1 MLLIPENVIEE
12 IKLKNDVAD
21 VISSYVTLK
30 RAGSNMTGLC
40 PFHNEKTP
48 SFIVFNA
55 KQNFHCFGCGVGGD
69 VVTFI
74 RRIENLEY
82 VDALKFLAKRAGI
95 TIPDDDY
102 ERGGVRKSRIL
113 ELNRATARFFH
124 ECLKRS
130 PEGLSYLKVKR
141 QLQDNVIKRFG
152 LGFAPNDWSYVDAMR
167 QAGYTEEELI
177 AARLCGKSEK
187 SGRLYSYFRNRVMF
201 PILDATGAV
210 IAFGGRVMDGS
221 EPKYLNSPD
230 TPAFKKSRNLFAL
243 NYAKDAVN
251 DKEIILCEGYMDVI
265 ALHAAGFRNAVATLG
280 TALTQEQ
287 ARIIK
292 RYADSV
298 ALCYDSDNAGRK
310 AAERALGILG
320 EVGLEVKVL
329 QMSEAKDPDE
339 FIKKFGPD
347 AFRKLIEAGA
357 SSFDFKLR
365 SITMKYDITSPDG
378 KLSAAKEICYEA
390 AKVSSHVERELYIMR
405 ASQSLG
411 ISVETLMHEV
421 KKAASRRNSAEHKS
435 YIEQMEKIQSGVGD
449 KVNPERAANLKA
461 AMAEEAILGILLLFP
476 EKISLLDGAENSLAE
491 SDFVTSFNRRVF
503 AALRRMF
510 AEGSVD
516 ITLLGAEFNTDEIAR
531 IYQIQMRRD
540 GLTSNS
546 NEALF
551 DNIKALKNIGAGA
564 DVGATGSVDIEALI
578 RAKRGSSQ

>member
-1 MLLIPENVIEE
+1 MKGEDIGLIPANVIEE
-12 IKLKNDVAD
+12 IKLKNDIAD
-21 VISSYVTLK
+21 VVSNYVTLK

-55 KQNFHCFGCGVGGD
+55 AQNFHCFGCGVGGD

-74 RRIENLEY
+74 RRVENLEY
-82 VDALKFLAKRAGI
+82 VDALKFLAKRSGI
-95 TIPDDDY
+95 TIPEDDSP
-102 ERGGVRKSRIL
+102 RGGVRKSRIL

-130 PEGLSYLKVKR
+130 PDGIAYLRNRGLDGPTIR
-141 QLQDNVIKRFG
+141 RFG
-152 LGFAPNDWSYVDAMR
+152 LGFAPNDWTYVDAMR
-167 QAGYTEEELI
+167 QAGYTEEELL

-187 SGRLYSYFRNRVMF
+187 NGRLYPYFRNRVMF

-243 NYAKDAVN
+243 NYAKDAVK

-280 TALTQEQ
+280 TALTQDQ
-287 ARIIK
+287 ARIMK
-292 RYADSV
+292 RYADTI

-329 QMSEAKDPDE
+329 QMQGAKDPDE
-339 FIKKFGPD
+339 FIKKFGAD
-347 AFRKLIEAGA
+347 AFRKLIDAGA

-365 SITMKYDITSPDG
+365 TILMRYDLTSPDA
-378 KLSAAKEICYEA
+378 KLSAAREICSEA
-390 AKVSSHVERELYIMR
+390 ARVSSHVERELYVMR
-405 ASQSLG
+405 ASEALG
-411 ISVETLMHEV
+411 ISADTLMHEV
-421 KKAASRRNSAEHKS
+421 KKAAARRNTAERKN
-435 YIEQMEKIQSGVGD
+435 YIEQMDKLQSGVGD

-461 AMAEEAILGILLLFP
+461 AMAEEAILGILLLYP
-476 EKISLLDGAENSLAE
+476 EKMSHFTAENAILKE

-503 AALRRMF
+503 TALLRMF
-510 AEGSVD
+510 TEGSVD
-516 ITLLGAEFNTDEIAR
+516 ISLLGAEFNTDEISR
-531 IYQIQMRRD
+531 IYQLQIRRE
-540 GLTSNS
+540 GLNSNS
-546 NEALF
+546 DEALL
-551 DNIKALKNIGAGA
+551 DNIKALKS
-564 DVGATGSVDIEALI
+564 VGASSASDLDALI
-578 RAKRGSSQ
+578 RAKRGNS

>member
-1 MLLIPENVIEE
+1 MIPENVIEE
-12 IKLKNDVAD
+12 IKMKNDIAD

-69 VVTFI
+69 AVSFI

-102 ERGGVRKSRIL
+102 ERGGVRKSRVL

-130 PEGLSYLKVKR
+130 PEGINYLR
-141 QLQDNVIKRFG
+141 GRRLADRTIKHFG
-152 LGFAPNDWSYVDAMR
+152 LGFAPNDWNSYPQAMR
-167 QAGYTEEELI
+167 RAGFTDEEMI

-187 SGRLYSYFRNRVMF
+187 NGNLYPYFRNRVMF
-201 PILDATGAV
+201 PIFDATGAV

-251 DKEIILCEGYMDVI
+251 DKELILCEGYMDVI
-265 ALHAAGFRNAVATLG
+265 ALHAAGFQNAVATLG
-280 TALTQEQ
+280 TALTAEQ
-287 ARIIK
+287 ARIMK
-292 RYADSV
+292 RYADRIV
-298 ALCYDSDNAGRK
+298 LCYDSDKAGRM
-310 AAERALGILG
+310 AAERALGILA
-320 EVGLEVKVL
+320 EVGLEVRVL
-329 QMSEAKDPDE
+329 QMEEAKDPDE
-339 FIKKFGPD
+339 FIKKFGSE
-347 AFRKLIEAGA
+347 AFRKLIDAGA

-365 SITMKYDITSPDG
+365 TILMKYDLESPDA
-378 KLSAAKEICYEA
+378 KLSAAKDICYEA
-390 AKVSSHVERELYIMR
+390 AKISSHIERELYIMR
-405 ASQSLG
+405 ASKSLG
-411 ISVETLMHEV
+411 LSVDTLMHDV
-421 KKAASRRNSAEHKS
+421 KKAAANRNNAERKN
-435 YIEQMEKIQSGVGD
+435 YIEQMEKLQSGIGD

-461 AMAEEAILGILLLFP
+461 AMAEEAILGILLLYP
-476 EKISLLDGAENSLAE
+476 EKMSMFTGEEPVLTGN
-491 SDFVTSFNRRVF
+491 DFVTSFNRRVF
-503 AALRRMF
+503 EALQRMF
-510 AEGSVD
+510 AEGSTD
-516 ITLLGAEFNTDEIAR
+516 ISLLGADFNNDEISR
-531 IYQIQMRRD
+531 IYQLQMRRE

-546 NEALF
+546 NDALM
-551 DNIKALKNIGAGA
+551 DNVRALKS
-564 DVGATGSVDIEALI
+564 VGITSVNDIEAII
-578 RAKRGSSQ
+578 RAKRNT

>member
-1 MLLIPENVIEE
+1 MIPENVIEE
-12 IKLKNDVAD
+12 IKQKNSVID
-21 VISSYVTLK
+21 VISNYVTLK
-30 RAGSNMTGLC
+30 RSGSNYTGLC

-48 SFIVFNA
+48 SFMASDA
-55 KQNFHCFGCGVGGD
+55 KQIFHCFGCGVGGD

-82 VDALKFLAKRAGI
+82 VDALKFLAKRSGI

-130 PEGLSYLKVKR
+130 PEGINYLVGRKLTP
-141 QLQDNVIKRFG
+141 QTIKRFG
-152 LGFAPNDWSYVDAMR
+152 LGFAPNDWTYVDAMR

-187 SGRLYSYFRNRVMF
+187 NGRLYPYFRNRVMF

-243 NYAKDAVN
+243 NYAKDAVEN
-251 DKEIILCEGYMDVI
+251 KELILCEGYMDVI

-280 TALTQEQ
+280 TALTPEQ
-287 ARIIK
+287 ARIMK

-320 EVGLEVKVL
+320 EVGLSVKVL
-329 QMSEAKDPDE
+329 QMTEAKDPDE
-339 FIKKFGPD
+339 FIKKFGSE
-347 AFRKLIEAGA
+347 AFRKLIDAGA

-365 SITMKYDITSPDG
+365 TVLMKYNLESPDD

-390 AKVSSHVERELYIMR
+390 AKVTSHVERELYVMR
-405 ASQSLG
+405 AAKALG
-411 ISVETLMHEV
+411 ISVDTLMFEV
-421 KKAASRRNSAEHKS
+421 KKAHERRNTAERKN
-435 YIEQMEKIQSGVGD
+435 YIQQMEKLQSGVGD
-449 KVNPERAANLKA
+449 KVNPERAENLKA
-461 AMAEEAILGILLLFP
+461 AMAEEAILGILLLYP
-476 EKISLLDGAENSLAE
+476 EKMAQFAKADSALKE
-491 SDFVTSFNRRVF
+491 SDFVTSFNRRIFVALQNMF
-503 AALRRMF
+503 AA
-510 AEGSVD
+510 GSID
-516 ITLLGAEFNTDEIAR
+516 ISLLGAEFSNDEVSR
-531 IYQIQMRRD
+531 IYQIQMKRE

-546 NEALF
+546 DEALA
-551 DNIKALKNIGAGA
+551 DNVKALKSLGASA
-564 DVGATGSVDIEALI
+564 SDDIAALI
-578 RAKRGSSQ
+578 MAKKAGFGN

>member
-1 MLLIPENVIEE
+1 
-12 IKLKNDVAD
+12 
-21 VISSYVTLK
+21 
-30 RAGSNMTGLC
+30 MTGLC

-82 VDALKFLAKRAGI
+82 VDALKFLAKRAGV

-102 ERGGVRKSRIL
+102 ERGGVRKGRIL

-130 PEGLSYLKVKR
+130 PDGLEYLRGRKLHDR
-141 QLQDNVIKRFG
+141 TIKHFG
-152 LGFAPNDWSYVDAMR
+152 LGFAPNDWNSYPDAMKR
-167 QAGYTEEELI
+167 AGFTDDELI
-177 AARLCGKSEK
+177 AARLCGKSDK
-187 SGRLYSYFRNRVMF
+187 NGRLYPYFRNRVMF

-265 ALHAAGFRNAVATLG
+265 ALHAAGFQNTVATLG
-280 TALTQEQ
+280 TALTSEQ
-287 ARIIK
+287 ARIMK
-292 RYADSV
+292 RYADRV
-298 ALCYDSDNAGRK
+298 VLCYDSDNAGRK

-320 EVGLEVKVL
+320 EVGLEVRVL
-329 QMSEAKDPDE
+329 QMEGAKDPDE
-339 FIKKFGPD
+339 FIKKFGSD
-347 AFRKLIEAGA
+347 AFRKLIDAGA

-365 SITMKYDITSPDG
+365 TILMRYDLSSPDA
-378 KLSAAKEICYEA
+378 KLSAAKEICSEA
-390 AKVSSHVERELYIMR
+390 AKVSSHVERELYVMR
-405 ASQSLG
+405 ASQALG
-411 ISVETLMHEV
+411 ISVDTLMHEV
-421 KKAASRRNSAEHKS
+421 KKAATRHHSAERKS
-435 YIEQMEKIQSGVGD
+435 YIEQMEKLQSGVGD

-476 EKISLLDGAENSLAE
+476 EKMSRFGTEDAPLTEE
-491 SDFVTSFNRRVF
+491 DFITGFNRRVF
-503 AALRRMF
+503 AALKRMF
-510 AEGSVD
+510 AEGSTD
-516 ITLLGAEFNTDEIAR
+516 ITLLGSEFNTDEIAR
-531 IYQIQMRRD
+531 IYQIQMRRE

-546 NEALF
+546 DEALA
-551 DNIKALKNIGAGA
+551 DNIRALKDIGAG
-564 DVGATGSVDIEALI
+564 VGSGTSSGIDIEAMI
-578 RAKRGSSQ
+578 RAKRNSE